1 MVLPFVPSILGPL
14 LILIYINDITEGF
27 LSNAKLFVDDVNKD
41 LEKIS
46 KWVTQWKVDFNPDTT
61 RQSQEVIF
69 SCKLK
74 KRFILIYCL
83 IMPMLLG
90 HLPKNAW
97 ELYLTLSYDHL
108 KMVSGKI
115 CESIGLPLKL
125 QNLLPR
131 AALIT
136 IYKAFIRPHLD
147 YGNILYDQ
155 VYNVSFH
162 QKLESIRECTCLA
175 TNRDIRGT

>member
-1 MVLPFVPSILGPL
+1 MVFPFVPSILGPL

-74 KRFILIYCL
+74 KRFILIYYL

-90 HLPKNAW
+90 HLSKNAW

-115 CESIGLPLKL
+115 CETIGLPLKL

>member
-69 SCKLK
+69 S
-74 KRFILIYCL
+74 
-83 IMPMLLG
+83 
-90 HLPKNAW
+90 
-97 ELYLTLSYDHL
+97 
-108 KMVSGKI
+108 
-115 CESIGLPLKL
+115 
-125 QNLLPR
+125 
-131 AALIT
+131 
-136 IYKAFIRPHLD
+136 
-147 YGNILYDQ
+147 
-155 VYNVSFH
+155 
-162 QKLESIRECTCLA
+162 
-175 TNRDIRGT
+175 